1 MTLSLNEVEALAKKA
16 ARGAGYPWGIAEETG
31 KAVRWLCAAD
41 LDGCATLAEYLTVIE
56 EDEADF
62 SARAPVQGDV
72 WSSSGDRLCPLL
84 AGAALSDVA
93 DTLKVEE
100 VRLENVAYPILLVP
114 FAGLSAQ
121 HLEATVALEW
131 NDAFVATDGKSLVV
145 RGEIK
150 APIASVDVRVEAGFD
165 QACRQSI
172 CSRANPDEGTLAA
185 LSHLAHRTY
194 APATEA
200 SRLSG
205 AGAGLS
211 DND

>member
-31 KAVRWLCAAD
+31 KAVRWLCAAGV
-41 LDGCATLAEYLTVIE
+41 DGCEVLAEYLTGC
-56 EDEADF
+56 DGTDL
-62 SARAPVQGDV
+62 SARIAVQGSV

-84 AGAALSDVA
+84 AGTAMSDLA
-93 DTLKVEE
+93 DTLKDRDI
-100 VRLENVAYPILLVP
+100 RLECVVHPILLAP
-114 FAGLSAQ
+114 FAGLSAR
-121 HLEATVALEW
+121 HLGDPLFLEW
-131 NDAFVATDGKSLVV
+131 DGACVATDGKALVL
-145 RGEIK
+145 RGETG
-150 APIASVDVRVEAGFD
+150 ASVATVTARVETSFD
-165 QACRQSI
+165 HAHRQPT
-172 CSRANPDEGTLAA
+172 CSRANPDEDTLSA
-185 LSHLAHRTY
+185 LNRLAHRTY